1 MLAPH
6 TRPHMLSP
14 AACALDPGMVDTRAA
29 DFEQA
34 LSASLSGGGG
44 LPGGDY
50 CRTSLVRKPLR

>member
-1 MLAPH
+1 
-6 TRPHMLSP
+6 MLSP
-14 AACALDPGMVDTRAA
+14 AARALDPGMVDTRAA
-29 DFEQA
+29 DFEQS